1 MGKKKKENPSGNGTT
16 LSSNPTICFPQHWV
30 GTILVL
36 GLGWKIFTP
45 WLHVLPLAMIQWK
58 LQDLLFIPGVLLPPR
73 ARPHACQGHFKS
85 PLQPGNPLAEGL
97 AGMADSADVSVKDWQ
112 GQDTHPGSPQTP
124 CAMTANYT
132 LR

>member
-1 MGKKKKENPSGNGTT
+1 MGEKKKENLSGNGTT

-36 GLGWKIFTP
+36 GLGWKVFTP

-58 LQDLLFIPGVLLPPR
+58 LQDLLFIPGILLPPR